1 MTRFPASI
9 IARLPVS
16 SDISVKPAREI
27 TSLPIIQGTGTRR
40 TVRTASCSTIMIF
53 LLPYP
58 FISLYHAPVP
68 AEPLLQR
75 RRMSQLSGYGS
86 LPILPK
92 FSFYRMTAANL
103 PI

>member
-1 MTRFPASI
+1 
-9 IARLPVS
+9 
-16 SDISVKPAREI
+16 
-27 TSLPIIQGTGTRR
+27 
-40 TVRTASCSTIMIF
+40 MIF